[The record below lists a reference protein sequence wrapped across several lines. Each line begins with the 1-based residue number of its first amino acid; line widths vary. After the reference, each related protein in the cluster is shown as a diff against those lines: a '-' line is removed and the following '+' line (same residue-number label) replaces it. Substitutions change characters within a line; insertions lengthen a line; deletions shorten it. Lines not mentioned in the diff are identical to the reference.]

1 MSFIVENKVL
11 WRSLVLA
18 AFILSMLGPWA
29 FDLINVPAEY
39 PCDKP
44 FIRLEGDYCGYP
56 ISGFQAF
63 FMLTGGLFNIVAG
76 WTQGDFI
83 GRGRELIAIL
93 LGLIFFLPFFSA
105 LLAIWKKDSRRWQ
118 TIHLITWGLA
128 CIPLLLYTL
137 LLSQSRERF
146 LHVWG
151 LWIYIVLAIGVLII
165 ESLLLRAESAAS
177 RDISPSRPV

>member
-1 MSFIVENKVL
+1 MPFITGNKVL
-11 WRSLVLA
+11 WRTFILA
-18 AFILSMLGPWA
+18 VFILSLLGPWA

-63 FMLTGGLFNIVAG
+63 LMLTSGLFNIVAG
-76 WTQGDFI
+76 WTQGEFL
-83 GRGRELIAIL
+83 GRGRELITIL
-93 LGLIFFLPFFSA
+93 FGLIFFLPFFGA

-118 TIHLITWGLA
+118 IIYLITWGLA

-151 LWIYIVLAIGVLII
+151 L
-165 ESLLLRAESAAS
+165 
-177 RDISPSRPV
+177 